1 MFKDENEFGK
11 IVEKL
16 NIDTKSNPAHREK
29 LKQQMLSVFNE
40 TSQKTTGTSIPDIWR
55 IIMKSPITK
64 IAAAAVIILTAGI
77 FLYTNSLVPAAYAL
91 QDTINA
97 YNSISSLHIKED
109 IVIMGWTKNIWF
121 ECDMNGNITRMRF
134 NTPYCGEPVGSLA
147 FVGNGKHGEAW
158 LGRHNLHL
166 VGYDNPDRIFGFD
179 LAQVEPK
186 GLIERLYKQQ
196 ELGEIILDVNEPR
209 EKNKPIVV
217 TVSYPEG
224 SLSEN
229 WKKLF
234 YIDQATKLVK
244 KIDKFELR
252 NGDYQHVATIE
263 FSDYNQMFDP
273 SMFSFEN
280 ELPANAITVDMTG
293 IDAGLL
299 QGDMTDEE
307 VVKEITRQFFEATI
321 AGDFSRAGELYLG
334 APGDLIEQAL
344 MGIIPL
350 EIISIGPAKP
360 ETDPDSKEY
369 VCSCKILFK
378 TNGQYHELDVS
389 MVKVSQI
396 SSENEPPRWIIIG
409 SSYTVNPISSS
420 ITLSKNTTDLDA
432 VTYENPQPGDYLK
445 KWLVLG
451 PLPLSV
457 PGDIQFDSEE
467 GQKAAFDM
475 DSLDF
480 VNFTQKVTID
490 NIDYEWAALESE
502 HGIVDLTQLSASN
515 NDLNTAYIWTQ
526 IDMPKETTGTLGIGS
541 DDGVKVWLNGELVHE
556 NWQNREVAPDDDHVP
571 VTFRKGK
578 NQLVLKVQN
587 ALGAWGFCCRL
598 LDE

>member
-1 MFKDENEFGK
+1 MSSIKRIKRFIKKASIQSNPEMNQKVLEELLNK
-11 IVEKL
+11 LPETKLQKPKL
-16 NIDTKSNPAHREK
+16 NIRN
-29 LKQQMLSVFNE
+29 
-40 TSQKTTGTSIPDIWR
+40 

-64 IAAAAVIILTAGI
+64 YAAAAVIILTAGL

-97 YNSISSLHIKED
+97 YNSISSLHMKEN
-109 IVIMGWTKNIWF
+109 IIEMGWTKDTWL
-121 ECDMNGNITRMRF
+121 ECDMNGNINRIRF

-147 FVGNGKHGEAW
+147 FIGNGSHGEAW

-179 LAQVEPK
+179 FSQVEPK

-209 EKNKPIVV
+209 EKNNPIIV

-229 WKKLF
+229 WVKIL

-244 KIDKFELR
+244 KIEKFELR
-252 NGDYQHVATIE
+252 NGDYQHVTTTK
-263 FSDYNQMFDP
+263 FSDYNQAIDP
-273 SMFSFEN
+273 AMFSFE
-280 ELPANAITVDMTG
+280 EEIPDNAFVLDVTDVE
-293 IDAGLL
+293 AGLL
-299 QGDMTDEE
+299 QSDMTDEE

-344 MGIIPL
+344 MGITPL

-378 TNGQYHELDVS
+378 TNGQYHELNFS
-389 MVKVSQI
+389 MVRVSQI
-396 SSENEPPRWIIIG
+396 SSGNEPPRWIIIG
-409 SSYTVNPISSS
+409 SSYTVNPISIS
-420 ITLSKNTTDLDA
+420 ITLSKKVTDLDA
-432 VTYENPQPGDYLK
+432 VTYDNPQPGDYLK
-445 KWLVLG
+445 KWFVLG

-457 PGDIQFDSEE
+457 PDDIQFDSEE
-467 GQKAAFDM
+467 GQKAAFGT
-475 DSLDF
+475 DSLDLA
-480 VNFTQKVTID
+480 NFSSKVSID
-490 NIDYEWAALESE
+490 NIDYEWAVLDSE
-502 HGIVDLTQLSASN
+502 HGIIDLTQLSASN
-515 NDLNTAYIWTQ
+515 NDLNIAYVWAQ
-526 IDMPKETTGTLGIGS
+526 IDMSEEMTGTLGIGS

-556 NWQNREVAPDDDHVP
+556 NWLHREVKPDNDSVP

-587 ALGAWGFCCRL
+587 ALGTWGFSCRL

>member
-11 IVEKL
+11 IVDKL

-29 LKQQMLSVFNE
+29 LKRQMLSVFNE
-40 TSQKTTGTSIPDIWR
+40 TSQKTTGNSKPDIWR

-97 YNSISSLHIKED
+97 YDSISSLHMKEN
-109 IVIMGWTKNIWF
+109 IIEMGWTKDTWL
-121 ECDMNGNITRMRF
+121 ECDMYGNINRIRF
-134 NTPYCGEPVGSLA
+134 DTPYCGELTGSLA
-147 FVGNGKHGEAW
+147 IVGSRNHGEAW

-166 VGYDNPDRIFGFD
+166 VGYGDPSCILGFD
-179 LAQVEPK
+179 VSQIAPK
-186 GLIERLYKQQ
+186 GLVERLYKQQ

-217 TVSYPEG
+217 TVNYPEG
-224 SLSEN
+224 SLSES

-244 KIDKFELR
+244 KIDKYELR
-252 NGDYQHVATIE
+252 NEQYQHVTTTE
-263 FSDYNQMFDP
+263 FSDYNQMIDP
-273 SMFSFEN
+273 AMFSFKGEI
-280 ELPANAITVDMTG
+280 PD
-293 IDAGLL
+293 DALVMDVTDVEVGLL
-299 QGDMTDEE
+299 QGDMTDKE

-321 AGDFSRAGELYLG
+321 AGDFSRAGQLYLG
-334 APGDLIEQAL
+334 APGSLIEQAFI
-344 MGIIPL
+344 GVIPL

-369 VCSCKILFK
+369 VCSCKIMLK
-378 TNGQYHELDVS
+378 LNGQYHELDVS
-389 MVKVSQI
+389 MIKVSQI
-396 SSENEPPRWIIIG
+396 STEQEPRRWIIIG
-409 SSYTVNPISSS
+409 LSYNLNPLPEGIKISN
-420 ITLSKNTTDLDA
+420 IETDLDA
-432 VTYENPQPGDYLK
+432 VTYDNPQPEDYLK

-451 PLPLSV
+451 PLPFPARADLYF
-457 PGDIQFDSEE
+457 GSEE
-467 GQKAAFDM
+467 GQKTAFDT

-480 VNFTQKVTID
+480 VNFAQKVTID

-502 HGIVDLTQLSASN
+502 HGIVDLTQLSQEN
-515 NDLNTAYIWTQ
+515 TDLKITYLWTQ
-526 IDMPKETTGTLGIGS
+526 IDMPEETTGTLGIGS

-556 NWQNREVAPDDDHVP
+556 NWLYREVKPDDDHVP